1 MAAYSYGSSYE
12 SVMKKNCGYR
22 QLGNYYNK
30 LYGNITTDQPIPDDQ
45 KIAVVPMFGGI
56 PYGKMPTENY
66 TPMSNMRSNNGDG
79 PTPTPNSSG
88 SQCNSWRKGQCC
100 DGRSLSKDAYTQCVS
115 GNCSYYS
122 DERATGNGMSLY
134 SRY

>member
-30 LYGNITTDQPIPDDQ
+30 LFDNVTSDQQSQKKIFVIPEFGQPGYQSANQ
-45 KIAVVPMFGGI
+45 KTQLTKAS
-56 PYGKMPTENY
+56 
-66 TPMSNMRSNNGDG
+66 SN
-79 PTPTPNSSG
+79 SG
-88 SQCNSWRKGQCC
+88 LQCNTWRMGQCC
-100 DGRSLSKDAYTQCVS
+100 DGRSLSKDAYTQCIDGS
-115 GNCSYYS
+115 CAFYKDTRDQTNQ
-122 DERATGNGMSLY
+122 LY